1 MKLDF
6 DVLVIGAGPSGMTAA
21 IYLKRANVSVGIIET
36 NAPGGQLNRI
46 NNIDNYPG
54 VLNSD
59 GPTLA
64 YNIFSQ
70 MQDLHVPYIYGKV
83 IKINDDGVTK
93 TVITEKEEIK
103 CKSVI
108 IASGRHPIETGLDI
122 EKKLI
127 GRGISYCA
135 VCDGSLYKDRVIAVY
150 TDNELG
156 LEEAKYLSN
165 IASKVYV
172 IGLGNDNFDN
182 IEFINST
189 IQQINDEDGKLKSIV
204 CDGKTINI
212 EGLFV
217 ILGSKPSSD
226 YIEVSKINDYIVVD
240 NNMNTSKEGIFACG
254 DVVYKN
260 LYQVS
265 NAVGEG
271 AVAAKSAISYIELVK

>member
-54 VLNSD
+54 VINSD

-70 MQDLHVPYIYGKV
+70 MQDLNVPYIYGKV
-83 IKINDDGVTK
+83 ININDDGVTK
-93 TVITEKEEIK
+93 TVITEKEELK
-103 CKSVI
+103 CKSII
-108 IASGRHPIETGLDI
+108 IASGRQPIETGLDI

-135 VCDGSLYKDRVIAVY
+135 VCDGSLYKDKVIAVY

-172 IGLGNDNFDN
+172 IGLDNDNFDN
-182 IEFINST
+182 IEFINSN
-189 IQQINDEDGKLKSIV
+189 INQINDEDGKLKSIV
-204 CDGKTINI
+204 CDGKIINI
-212 EGLFV
+212 DGLFV
-217 ILGSKPSSD
+217 ILGSKPSAD
-226 YIEVSKINDYIVVD
+226 YI
-240 NNMNTSKEGIFACG
+240 
-254 DVVYKN
+254 
-260 LYQVS
+260 
-265 NAVGEG
+265 
-271 AVAAKSAISYIELVK
+271 